1 MIAIKT
7 FHKRQNIANCLH
19 FSQLTSD
26 TPGVFV
32 TREGDGVDWL
42 PRALWG
48 QRGAGECLFK
58 DEQKRILISSWY
70 SGPSPGTAQ
79 VPESDKDKE
88 RQGDHQAASPWA
100 GQWLQVGLDIQLDI
114 EGLRRIQYSKKLSRL
129 GKLHK
134 DTHESTAQQ
143 VSMFSLFTSFK

>member
-58 DEQKRILISSWY
+58 DEHKRILISSWY

-100 GQWLQVGLDIQLDI
+100 GQWLQVGLEIQLDI
-114 EGLRRIQYSKKLSRL
+114 EKGVWGGSSTRRNCLDWGSYTSILMKNSK
-129 GKLHK
+129 
-134 DTHESTAQQ
+134 T
-143 VSMFSLFTSFK
+143 SLDALTIY